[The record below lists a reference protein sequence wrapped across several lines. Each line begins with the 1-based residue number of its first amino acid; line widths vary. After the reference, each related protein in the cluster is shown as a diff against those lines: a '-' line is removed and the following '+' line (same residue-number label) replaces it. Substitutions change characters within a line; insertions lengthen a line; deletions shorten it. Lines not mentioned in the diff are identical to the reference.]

1 MSLVFRALFN
11 ALAQGGARSRLS
23 TLIFHRV
30 LPQPDPLFP
39 DEITRERF
47 DELCGWLKAW
57 FQVLPLSDAAALLRQ
72 GTLPRGALSIT
83 FDDGY
88 ADNHDVALPV
98 LQRHGLNATFF
109 VATGFLDG
117 GRMWNDTLIEAVRAS
132 RLSTLDLRG
141 LHPQVSALPME
152 NVQAKTLAIGRLV
165 KYAKY
170 MPVEERI
177 QFVDA
182 VAQRAEASLPGNLM
196 MSTPQV
202 RQLRAAGMHIGAHT
216 VTHPILRSLPRPAA
230 RHEIE
235 ASKQHLERLLGEPVS
250 LFAYPNGK
258 FGEDYSPESVELAR
272 EAGFAAAV
280 STQWGVS
287 TQRTDP
293 FQLRRFTP
301 WDRQGW
307 RFGLRMAGNLA
318 RYSDS

>member
-1 MSLVFRALFN
+1 MSLVFRAMFN

-57 FQVLPLSDAAALLRQ
+57 FQVLPLTDAADLLRQ

-117 GRMWNDTLIEAVRAS
+117 GRMWNDTLIEAVRGS
-132 RLSTLDLRG
+132 RLSALDLRG
-141 LHPQVSALPME
+141 LHPQIDALPMTS
-152 NVQAKTLAIGRLV
+152 VQAKAQAIGTLINH
-165 KYAKY
+165 AKY
-170 MPVEERI
+170 MPVQERSL
-177 QFVDA
+177 FVDA
-182 VAQRAEASLPGNLM
+182 VGHRAEASLPGNLM
-196 MSTPQV
+196 MSSPQV
-202 RQLRAAGMHIGAHT
+202 RQLRASGMHIGAHT
-216 VTHPILRSLPRPAA
+216 VTHPILRSLPRLAA

-235 ASKQHLERLLGEPVS
+235 TSKQHLESLLGEPVS

-258 FGEDYSPESVELAR
+258 FGEDYSQESVELAR

-280 STQWGVS
+280 STQRGVS

-301 WDRQGW
+301 WDRQSW

-318 RYSDS
+318 RSPDT